1 MKNDSN
7 EIVSEKSSI
16 GFRAFSIMR
25 KIFIYLLSF
34 FIIIAAILFTADKS
48 PDKSLFGY
56 RHYVVLT
63 DSMEPEF
70 SSGDMVFVKVS
81 GANSVKEGDIITFN
95 VSSESDAYLTHRVTQ
110 RLENY
115 KGTGVTCFRTKGDA
129 NNTEDSFL
137 VDESRVIGKVRF
149 HVPKLGFIIRFVQMK
164 WYFILPIIMLLIVFF
179 KLMIYYFSLR
189 DDNKKAENQF
199 AEVKTDDGQKVFENG
214 REIPVDVVGSQ
225 KDVPEKAEA
234 SQKAP
239 QIGHEDLNDRMGG
252 NYENREEK

>member
-16 GFRAFSIMR
+16 GFRTFSIMR

-34 FIIIAAILFTADKS
+34 FIIIAAILFAADKS
-48 PDKSLFGY
+48 PNKSLFGY
-56 RHYVVLT
+56 RHYTVLT

-81 GANSVKEGDIITFN
+81 GAGSIKEGDIITFN
-95 VSSESDAYLTHRVTQ
+95 VSSGSDAYLTHRVTQ

-129 NNTEDSFL
+129 NNSEDSFV

-149 HVPKLGFIIRFVQMK
+149 HVPKLGFIVRFVQLK
-164 WYFILPIIMLLIVFF
+164 WYFILPIIILLIVFF

-189 DDNKKAENQF
+189 DENKKTENQF
-199 AEVKTDDGQKVFENG
+199 VQEKNDDGHESSGNVN
-214 REIPVDVVGSQ
+214 EIPDKDFGLQ
-225 KDVPEKAEA
+225 KDVQEETEDSQQEPDAGLEKT
-234 SQKAP
+234 
-239 QIGHEDLNDRMGG
+239 NDRTED
-252 NYENREEK
+252 NHEN